1 MFQTWKSTALTFLMS
16 GFTLLRY
23 LDSLS
28 AEIAFKIFEQ
38 IQSSL
43 SGVLRPGLC
52 EHSEFWGFRM
62 VVMVHIQYIFLLIR
76 SRMANDNLTLHFCRE
91 ASVEC

>member
-43 SGVLRPGLC
+43 SGVLRAR
-52 EHSEFWGFRM
+52 FM
-62 VVMVHIQYIFLLIR
+62 
-76 SRMANDNLTLHFCRE
+76 
-91 ASVEC
+91 